1 MMEPTWIFRKVDDK
15 YIPFNPD
22 NKDTSDPLTKEGVE
36 QRILYRGSLVD
47 LDLDKIPHANISV
60 SIHDGMVK
68 YFMIEALSGNL
79 KTAMRTNKVVTA
91 ALKITYRVDNIA
103 NILNYDIV
111 LFQDEYRTKIEA
123 EIIKVMWN
131 NTIKGI
137 INSIRE
143 MFPSTSVT
151 TESVYQALGIDNP
164 DKLKVGG

>member
-22 NKDTSDPLTKEGVE
+22 DKDVPEPLTKEEVE
-36 QRILYRGSLVD
+36 QRILYRGSLID
-47 LDLDKIPHANISV
+47 LDLDKIPHTDISV

-68 YFMIEALSGNL
+68 YFMVEALSGSL
-79 KTAMRTNKVVTA
+79 KMAMETNKVITA
-91 ALKITYRVDNIA
+91 TLRIIYRVDSNP

-123 EIIKVMWN
+123 EIVKVMWN
-131 NTIKGI
+131 ITIKGI

-143 MFPSTSVT
+143 MFPSTRVT
-151 TESVYQALGIDNP
+151 TESICQVLGVGNP
-164 DKLKVGG
+164 DNWKEGW